1 MASGTNPTIAP
12 VSSIMGE
19 ILLLGIRPSK
29 QEVGNG
35 ALDPS
40 KDRELQMAMRTFGEF
55 RLRNRLMSIQG
66 VSQVTVMGGVLKQYQ
81 VITSPERLASQNIT
95 LAQLSAAIEKANVLS
110 GGGLMVRDTEESILR
125 ISGQSLSLSDIEETP
140 VIWREQRPVLV
151 REVADVRFG
160 GPIQRGDGGI
170 QVRDSQSGRI
180 EGGQGVI
187 LAVQKQP
194 GVDTLVLDRK
204 IQRALD
210 SIQKEL
216 P

>member
-1 MASGTNPTIAP
+1 
-12 VSSIMGE
+12 
-19 ILLLGIRPSK
+19 
-29 QEVGNG
+29 
-35 ALDPS
+35 
-40 KDRELQMAMRTFGEF
+40 
-55 RLRNRLMSIQG
+55 
-66 VSQVTVMGGVLKQYQ
+66 
-81 VITSPERLASQNIT
+81 
-95 LAQLSAAIEKANVLS
+95 
-110 GGGLMVRDTEESILR
+110 MVRDTEESILR

>member
-1 MASGTNPTIAP
+1 
-12 VSSIMGE
+12 
-19 ILLLGIRPSK
+19 
-29 QEVGNG
+29 
-35 ALDPS
+35 
-40 KDRELQMAMRTFGEF
+40 MAMRTFGEF